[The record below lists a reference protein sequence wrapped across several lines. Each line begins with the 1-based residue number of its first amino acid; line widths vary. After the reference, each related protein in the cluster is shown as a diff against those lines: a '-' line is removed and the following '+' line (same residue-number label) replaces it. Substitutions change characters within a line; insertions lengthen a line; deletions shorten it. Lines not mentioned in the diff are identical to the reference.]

1 MRRGGPSEEVD
12 EQPARTGVL
21 IAEGWTLHATVDATT
36 LRPTR
41 VPAWL
46 MEAIASA
53 EQPEPA
59 PAA

>member
-1 MRRGGPSEEVD
+1 VRG
-12 EQPARTGVL
+12 ARFRFEYAIERASVL
-21 IAEGWTLHATVDATT
+21 IADGWTLHATVDAAS

-46 MEAIASA
+46 IEAIANA